1 MKRNGLYLIIV
12 VLAVAAGVLGYK
24 VYQDQQQ
31 ASGINIQVGE
41 EGISVET
48 K

>member
-12 VLAVAAGVLGYK
+12 ILAVAAGVLGYK
-24 VYQDQQQ
+24 VYQDQQEP
-31 ASGINIQVGE
+31 SGINIQVGKD
-41 EGISVET
+41 GISVET

>member
-1 MKRNGLYLIIV
+1 MIII

-24 VYQDQQQ
+24 VYQDRQQT
-31 ASGINIQVGE
+31 SGINIQVGE